1 MSVLTL
7 TMNWKDLMWQ
17 TESIWN
23 DIFDTLNNIF
33 DNLDLIDNSF
43 RHF

>member
-33 DNLDLIDNSF
+33 DNLDLIDNRF